1 MDNLD
6 LKLLD
11 LIQVNSRLTADQ
23 LSEHVCLSSSAC
35 QRRLKRLRKDGVIES
50 EVAIISPAKVG
61 RRLTM
66 IVEVTLERERPDII
80 DKFKKLMI
88 NTPEVQQCYY
98 VTGSV
103 DLIVILTVQ
112 DIEDYDDF
120 SKRFFFE
127 DSNIRRFNTL
137 VVTDRI
143 KTGFY
148 VPVKDLVAT

>member
-11 LIQVNSRLTADQ
+11 LIQVNNRLTADQ
-23 LSEHVCLSSSAC
+23 LSEDVCLSSSAC
-35 QRRLKRLRKDGVIES
+35 QRRLKRLREDGVIES

-80 DKFKKLMI
+80 DTFKKLMI

-112 DIEDYDDF
+112 DIEDYNDF

-137 VVTDRI
+137 VVTDRV

>member
-1 MDNLD
+1 MDDLD

-23 LSEHVCLSSSAC
+23 LSEHVGLSGSAC
-35 QRRLKRLRKDGVIES
+35 QRRLKRLREDGVIES

-98 VTGSV
+98 VTGIV

-112 DIEDYDDF
+112 DIEDYNDF

-127 DSNIRRFNTL
+127 NSNIRRFNTL

-148 VPVKDLVAT
+148 VPVKDLFAT

>member
-112 DIEDYDDF
+112 DIEDYDHF

>member
-80 DKFKKLMI
+80 DKVKKLMI

-112 DIEDYDDF
+112 DIEDYDHF

>member
-50 EVAIISPAKVG
+50 EVAIISPTKVG

-112 DIEDYDDF
+112 DIEDYDHF

>member
-11 LIQVNSRLTADQ
+11 LIQVNNRLTADQ
-23 LSEHVCLSSSAC
+23 LSEDVCLSSSAC
-35 QRRLKRLRKDGVIES
+35 QRRLKRLREDGVIES

-80 DKFKKLMI
+80 DTFKKLMI
-88 NTPEVQQCYY
+88 DTPEVQQCYY

-112 DIEDYDDF
+112 DIEDYNDF

-137 VVTDRI
+137 VVTDRV

>member
-11 LIQVNSRLTADQ
+11 LIQVNNRLTADQ

-35 QRRLKRLRKDGVIES
+35 QRRLKRLREDGVIES

-98 VTGSV
+98 VTGNV

-120 SKRFFFE
+120 SKRFFFD

>member
-112 DIEDYDDF
+112 DIEDYDHF

-137 VVTDRI
+137 VVTDRV

>member
-112 DIEDYDDF
+112 DIEDYDHF

-148 VPVKDLVAT
+148 VPVKDLDAT